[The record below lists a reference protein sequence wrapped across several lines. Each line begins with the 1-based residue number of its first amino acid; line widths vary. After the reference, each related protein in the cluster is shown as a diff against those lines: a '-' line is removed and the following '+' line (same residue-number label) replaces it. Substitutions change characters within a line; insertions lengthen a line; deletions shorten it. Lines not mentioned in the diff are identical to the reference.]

1 MPADFEAELELPR
14 APPLPNLGPAKK
26 PPPLRRLPAA
36 APEPPAPEPVSTSPS
51 VRSAIARPIQPP
63 RESAQAERFTQRTGA
78 RSNPPSAGGE
88 STMSRRAPLLID
100 VTPISLG
107 VETAGGFCDFL
118 IAANTPVPCDRTR
131 VFLTASDGQTS
142 VVVKVAQGES
152 QRFGENTLL
161 GDLHL
166 TGLTG
171 AARGE
176 VRVAVTFEIDVDGIL
191 NVRAKDEGSGRETYA
206 RLQMV
211 GTQSEVGD
219 VQAMLA
225 RQTRSEIG

>member
-1 MPADFEAELELPR
+1 
-14 APPLPNLGPAKK
+14 
-26 PPPLRRLPAA
+26 
-36 APEPPAPEPVSTSPS
+36 
-51 VRSAIARPIQPP
+51 
-63 RESAQAERFTQRTGA
+63 
-78 RSNPPSAGGE
+78 
-88 STMSRRAPLLID
+88 MSRRPAPLLID

-118 IAANTPVPCDRTR
+118 IGANTPVPCDRTR

-142 VVVKVAQGES
+142 VIVKVAQGES

-166 TGLTG
+166 TGLTA

-191 NVRAKDEGSGRETYA
+191 NVRAKDEGSGRETKA
-206 RLQMV
+206 RLHMV
-211 GTQSEVGD
+211 GAQTDAGD

-225 RQTRSEIG
+225 RQTRQEIA